1 MSDPIDWEAALDEL
15 RARRDGLNFTIATI
29 EREVLGKA
37 ATEAEGQIPPPPRSL
52 SANGNGASGREV
64 PVSAS
69 SIASDA
75 FFKLSVPDAARKY
88 LSIIKRPAGAK
99 EIEKALREG
108 GFQTKA
114 KNFYANL
121 YTSLIRSEGTFEKV
135 GKKWGLAEWYPQS
148 GRAKSANEDED

>member
-1 MSDPIDWEAALDEL
+1 MSDQINYEAVLNDL
-15 RARRDGLNFTIATI
+15 RARRDQLSIAIAAI
-29 EREVLGKA
+29 EQLGKA
-37 ATEAEGQIPPPPRSL
+37 LTEGLLQDVVPS
-52 SANGNGASGREV
+52 NGNSLPAREA

-121 YTSLIRSEGTFEKV
+121 YTSLVRSEGTFEKV
-135 GKKWGLAEWYPQS
+135 GKKWGLAEWYPQG
-148 GRAKSANEDED
+148 GRAKSAEEGED